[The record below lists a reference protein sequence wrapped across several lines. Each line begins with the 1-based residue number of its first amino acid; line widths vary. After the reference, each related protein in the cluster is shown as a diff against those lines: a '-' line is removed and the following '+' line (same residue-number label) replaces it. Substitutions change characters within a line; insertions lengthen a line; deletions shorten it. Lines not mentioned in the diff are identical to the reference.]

1 VYNWLNIHVQCYHLH
16 SCRMLLTSDE
26 VRPRPDFAMCDD
38 IVSESEE
45 VNKGIQSK
53 KDATLLI
60 LEGVI
65 AKSLELHSAKGLVC
79 YHRHA

>member
-1 VYNWLNIHVQCYHLH
+1 
-16 SCRMLLTSDE
+16 MLLTSDE

-60 LEGVI
+60 LEG
-65 AKSLELHSAKGLVC
+65 ANC
-79 YHRHA
+79 